1 MTQRRFTMIE
11 MLVVVLIVGMIVGM
25 AAVQLDGFVPDSRI
39 KQQVRYTAQMIE
51 MASSQAT
58 IEGRPLAIV
67 FDREKG
73 ELRLEYFLQDDED
86 SSVEFLDEKDL
97 DEQEPLYIQEWNP
110 SISLMSLSVEDLD
123 GESEESE
130 QIVFFP
136 EGSCD
141 GAELTWRDESG
152 LKQTMSLWPLLAKV
166 SLSPIDESEVW
177 R

>member
-1 MTQRRFTMIE
+1 MNQRQFTMME
-11 MLVVVLIVGMIVGM
+11 MLIVVVVVGMIVGM

-58 IEGRPLAIV
+58 VEGRPLAIV

-73 ELRLEYFLQDDED
+73 EMRLEYFIEDEEN
-86 SSVEFLDEKDL
+86 SSVEYLDEEDRE
-97 DEQEPLYIQEWNP
+97 DREPLYIQEWNP
-110 SISLMSLSVEDLD
+110 SVSLQYLSVEDLE
-123 GESEESE
+123 GESEESQ

>member
-1 MTQRRFTMIE
+1 MKQKRFSMIE
-11 MLVVVLIVGMIVGM
+11 MLVVVLIVGIIAGM

-58 IEGRPLAIV
+58 VEGRPLAIV

-73 ELRLEYFLQDDED
+73 EMRLEYYIEDDED
-86 SSVEFLDEKDL
+86 SSIEFLDEEDRE
-97 DEQEPLYIQEWNP
+97 DQEPLYIQDWNP
-110 SISLMSLSVEDLD
+110 SVSLMSLSVEDLD

-166 SLSPIDESEVW
+166 SLSPLDDSEVW